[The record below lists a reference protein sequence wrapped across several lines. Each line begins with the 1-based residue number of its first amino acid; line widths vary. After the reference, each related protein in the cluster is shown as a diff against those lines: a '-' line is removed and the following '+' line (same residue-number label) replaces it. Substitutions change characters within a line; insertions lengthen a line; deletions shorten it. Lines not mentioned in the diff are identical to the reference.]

1 MATNPNAPASR
12 RKRRDTDLRKLPT
25 QKRSLE
31 RYERMLASAAAL
43 LEEEGYDNLKTVTI
57 AERAGVPVGSVYQFF
72 PNKYAILT
80 VLVERWLAADN
91 DALAEVEARRDAYE
105 TVVDEFVDLARGL
118 VEAYKTQRA
127 LLAIVSLIRSIPE
140 LQETTEVH
148 DKQYARRLAKIMERH
163 GLKAGPAEKLA
174 LAGYFTIIVDAA
186 GMSIATET
194 RRRAALKTRFLLD
207 SVRDLFTRYL

>member
-1 MATNPNAPASR
+1 MATNPNASASR

-80 VLVERWLAADN
+80 VLV
-91 DALAEVEARRDAYE
+91 
-105 TVVDEFVDLARGL
+105 
-118 VEAYKTQRA
+118 
-127 LLAIVSLIRSIPE
+127 
-140 LQETTEVH
+140 
-148 DKQYARRLAKIMERH
+148 
-163 GLKAGPAEKLA
+163 
-174 LAGYFTIIVDAA
+174 
-186 GMSIATET
+186 
-194 RRRAALKTRFLLD
+194 
-207 SVRDLFTRYL
+207 